1 MTCRIICTKHLHRQM
16 QSITT
21 LYLRSHGAACFN
33 PPPPP
38 PKKKKKLPGCL
49 HLSSLLS
56 RRPSP
61 PLCLVALSCGCVA
74 LFTHPQRLHAP
85 DRTVDGARSTTINA
99 TPTQPSASFTAYG
112 TRVSVCKKKSWLRRV
127 GAEQFMLHCA
137 SGVVLAPA
145 APPLVFVLD
154 SSPAPKLLPPPPFPM
169 QNHKLQPYF
178 GDQHTELLNA
188 MWVHRTRSALL
199 VSSAP
204 LRA

>member
-1 MTCRIICTKHLHRQM
+1 MVSIEILIYILLHWYHD
-16 QSITT
+16 S
-21 LYLRSHGAACFN
+21 FF
-33 PPPPP
+33 P
-38 PKKKKKLPGCL
+38 KLPGCL

-154 SSPAPKLLPPPPFPM
+154 SSPAPKLPPPPFS
-169 QNHKLQPYF
+169 
-178 GDQHTELLNA
+178 NA
-188 MWVHRTRSALL
+188 ESQAAAVLWRSAH
-199 VSSAP
+199 
-204 LRA
+204 